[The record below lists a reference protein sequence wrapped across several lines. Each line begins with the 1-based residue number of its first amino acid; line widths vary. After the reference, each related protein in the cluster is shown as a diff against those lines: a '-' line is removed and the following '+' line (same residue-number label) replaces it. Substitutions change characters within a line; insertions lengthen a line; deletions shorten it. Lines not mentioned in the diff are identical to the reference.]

1 MQEFGGYRLIER
13 IGTGGMGSVY
23 RALNG
28 DGAWVA
34 VKILHP
40 AISAD
45 PQARA
50 RLAREVATMRR
61 VHGPGVAELLDAEVD
76 EDDAFVVTELID
88 GPTLFEDVREYGAYS
103 AAELAGLAHGLR
115 QALESIHAAGVV
127 HRDLKPSNVMMSA
140 SGPVLIDFGIAQVAD
155 DARFTQTGLVSG
167 TAGYLDP
174 QALQGED
181 PSPAGDWW
189 SWAAVLAFAATGRAP
204 FGKGPTGAVISRV
217 YGHEVDLDG
226 LPVGTAQVL
235 RAALSPAVEERPT
248 PAQVVGVLNRCAA
261 GYDDDA
267 ASEAR
272 TTLLAS
278 GNAASGNP
286 AGGDPASGSSASGA
300 GDQGNASGL
309 PGGEAATARV
319 PISSSTGSDCEA
331 SDATAVMA
339 EEATRA
345 LPGGYGDGATRPL
358 PTSLPPSIP
367 AAPPKPQPAAVPPH
381 QPTTQLPQ
389 SEPSAAAGMPGQYA
403 PASQPPVTPPSA
415 VSALTP
421 PAPDAQPSWQPV
433 WEQSK
438 PRYFYPDYAPAA
450 PGIMLPA
457 LLALS
462 AAGIRWPEMVL
473 GGVVGWMI
481 LTGVIG
487 DGIRATHLSRWQ
499 YDRRSG
505 DSMRA
510 AGRAFGHLLKHIL
523 AAAWYAVIIA
533 IFAAIF
539 GLLSGS
545 WNMTEWIGPGAWQ
558 SQAIFGGAMLLLLV
572 VLWAQPLNS
581 PGRMATRRLILQA
594 FPRGGMRFLFAL
606 ALWALAGAIL
616 FWQFEPV
623 LGQLRAGLGG

>member
-88 GPTLFEDVREYGAYS
+88 GPTLYEDVREYGAYS

-140 SGPVLIDFGIAQVAD
+140 SGPVLIDFGIAQVAG

-226 LPVGTAQVL
+226 LPVSTAQVL

-286 AGGDPASGSSASGA
+286 AGGA
-300 GDQGNASGL
+300 GDQGIDSGL
-309 PGGEAATARV
+309 PDGEAATARV
-319 PISSSTGSDCEA
+319 PLHSCSGSGREA

-339 EEATRA
+339 AEVTRA
-345 LPGGYGDGATRPL
+345 LP
-358 PTSLPPSIP
+358 PT
-367 AAPPKPQPAAVPPH
+367 VPPY
-381 QPTTQLPQ
+381 QLP
-389 SEPSAAAGMPGQYA
+389 A
-403 PASQPPVTPPSA
+403 TPPSA
-415 VSALTP
+415 APALTP
-421 PAPDAQPSWQPV
+421 PVPAAPDAQPSWQPV

-545 WNMTEWIGPGAWQ
+545 WNMTEWIGLGAWQ
-558 SQAIFGGAMLLLLV
+558 SQTIFGGAMLLLLV

>member
-13 IGTGGMGSVY
+13 IGTGGMGTVY

-28 DGAWVA
+28 DGVWVA

-61 VHGPGVAELLDAEVD
+61 VHGAGVAELLDAEVED
-76 EDDAFVVTELID
+76 DDAFVVTELID
-88 GPTLFEDVREYGAYS
+88 GPTLYEDVREYGAYS
-103 AAELAGLAHGLR
+103 AAELAGLAQGLR
-115 QALESIHAAGVV
+115 QALERIHAAGVV

-217 YGHEVDLDG
+217 YGHEADLAG
-226 LPVGTAQVL
+226 LPVSTAQIL
-235 RAALSPAVEERPT
+235 RAALSPAVEDRPT
-248 PAQVVGVLNRCAA
+248 PVQVVGVLNRCAA

-286 AGGDPASGSSASGA
+286 AGGVPATGNPAGGSSVGRAGA
-300 GDQGNASGL
+300 NETASGL
-309 PGGEAATARV
+309 PDGEATTARV
-319 PISSSTGSDCEA
+319 PLNSSSGSDCEA

-345 LPGGYGDGATRPL
+345 LPAT
-358 PTSLPPSIP
+358 
-367 AAPPKPQPAAVPPH
+367 VPPY
-381 QPTTQLPQ
+381 QLP
-389 SEPSAAAGMPGQYA
+389 A
-403 PASQPPVTPPSA
+403 TPPSA
-415 VSALTP
+415 APALTP
-421 PAPDAQPSWQPV
+421 PVPAAPEAQPSWQPV
-433 WEQSK
+433 WEPSK

-450 PGIMLPA
+450 PGIMLPI

-462 AAGIRWPEMVL
+462 AAAIRWPEIVL
-473 GGVVGWMI
+473 GVVVGWMT

-505 DSMRA
+505 DSVRA
-510 AGRAFGHLLKHIL
+510 AGRAFGHLVKHIL
-523 AAAWYAVIIA
+523 AAAWYAVVVI
-533 IFAAIF
+533 IFAAIL
-539 GLLSGS
+539 GLLSRS
-545 WNMTEWIGPGAWQ
+545 WNMTEWIDRGSWQ
-558 SQAIFGGAMLLLLV
+558 SQTIFGGAMMLLLV

-606 ALWALAGAIL
+606 ALWALAGALL

-623 LGQLRAGLGG
+623 LGQLRAGFGG